1 MKVGCIYLKHLG
13 EVKTKLETYR
23 QDSEVYK
30 PEDVLVHHTLP
41 FLLGLSFPTQTATDL
56 KHQNLFHL
64 NTHTK
69 YFTNVPSKVARAFSS
84 LG

>member
-1 MKVGCIYLKHLG
+1 MKVGCISLKHHR
-13 EVKTKLETYR
+13 EVKTKLETYG
-23 QDSEVYK
+23 QDSEK

-41 FLLGLSFPTQTATDL
+41 FLLGLSFPTQTVTDL

-69 YFTNVPSKVARAFSS
+69 YFTNIPSKVPTAFSS
-84 LG
+84 LD